1 MTITLE
7 DLCVALDQDLDR
19 ASLLAD
25 WEWLTG
31 PGARPLMLGVA
42 GDAFVQLGQGQ
53 DVYFLDCV
61 DGVLEK
67 VADELGEFL
76 QRLGDVDFVAH
87 CFRYDL
93 VAPLLREGARLPEG
107 SVWAFRVPPVLGG
120 ARDTAALEPT
130 ALADY
135 LSLSGQ
141 IHAQVAAL
149 PPGVA
154 VGDLSLAVE

>member
-1 MTITLE
+1 MAITLE
-7 DLCVALDQDLDR
+7 DLCVALGEDVDR

-42 GDAFVQLGQGQ
+42 GDAFVQLAQGP
-53 DVYFLDCV
+53 DVYWLDCV

-76 QRLGDVDFVAH
+76 QRLVDADFVAH

-93 VAPLLREGARLPEG
+93 VAPLLREGASPPEG

-120 ARDTAALEPT
+120 ARTTADLEATELP
-130 ALADY
+130 AY

-141 IHAQVAAL
+141 IHAQVASL

-154 VGDLSLAVE
+154 VGDLSLAIE